1 MGKLLAVCVMKGA
14 AFHHAGLSRPE
25 RSVVEEGFRKGLIK
39 CISSTPTLAAGLN
52 LPARRVI
59 IRDYHRFAAGEGMQ
73 PIPVSEYHQM
83 AGRAGR
89 PRLDPYGEAVLIA
102 KNESEVEELFECY
115 IEAPPEDVHSKIAEP
130 TALYTHILSLIASGF
145 VRNHQELLIFMNRT
159 FYVHEHRQ
167 VRLIQR
173 AVDAALAF
181 LIASDMVVEVGE
193 HLGSTEF
200 GSIVSRL
207 YIDPRSAAMIVSTLR
222 EKDVYTDLGL
232 LQVICSTPDMP
243 KLYVRN
249 ADVAALSRMIDT
261 HSDELWLALPGDD
274 EGSEAYYRAL
284 KTTMLLSDWTD
295 ELSDTKICE
304 RYSVGP
310 GDIYGMVESV
320 TWLLHACAELAR
332 MFVPAFHSKVREY
345 EICMKNGTR
354 RELLPLIRLRGIGRV
369 RARRLF
375 NNGMTSPDE
384 ILKRGIEEVTKI
396 LGVGIAEQIFN
407 QLQKK
412 KEVASV
418 KDSGS
423 DTRSGQSTLS
433 HFR

>member
-1 MGKLLAVCVMKGA
+1 
-14 AFHHAGLSRPE
+14 
-25 RSVVEEGFRKGLIK
+25 
-39 CISSTPTLAAGLN
+39 
-52 LPARRVI
+52 
-59 IRDYHRFAAGEGMQ
+59 
-73 PIPVSEYHQM
+73 M

-102 KNESEVEELFECY
+102 KDEGQVEELFDWY
-115 IEAPPEDVHSKIAEP
+115 IEAPPEEIHSKIAEP
-130 TALYTHILSLIASGF
+130 AALYTHILSLIASGF
-145 VRNHQELLIFMNRT
+145 AKNHDELSSFINRT

-167 VRLIQR
+167 GRLIQR
-173 AVDAALAF
+173 AVDAALEF
-181 LIASDMVVEVGE
+181 LVSSDMVVEVGE

-200 GSIVSRL
+200 GSVVSRL

-222 EKDVYTDLGL
+222 EKDVFTDLGL

-249 ADVAALSRMIDT
+249 TDIAALSRMIDG
-261 HSDELWLALPGDD
+261 HSEELWLALPH
-274 EGSEAYYRAL
+274 EEEAAEAYYRAL
-284 KTTMLLSDWTD
+284 KTAMLLSDWTD
-295 ELSDTKICE
+295 ELSDAKICE

-320 TWLLHACAELAR
+320 TWLLHASAELAR
-332 MFVPAFHSKVREY
+332 MFASAFHQQVREY

-375 NNGMTSPDE
+375 NNRMTTPDE
-384 ILKRGIEEVTKI
+384 ILVRGMEEVTKI
-396 LGVGIAEQIFN
+396 LGLGVAEQIFN

-412 KEVASV
+412 KGVLPIKEDDLNSP
-418 KDSGS
+418 
-423 DTRSGQSTLS
+423 SGQSTLS
-433 HFR
+433 HFG